1 MILSI
6 SSQLLQSYSGSGVCT
21 QLFVCSYL
29 SFIKS
34 PGLGFSKVY
43 EQSSSGVLEGVPFIF
58 LKGIFVLQNNGKNPR
73 KTEGLAGKPS

>member
-29 SFIKS
+29 SFLKS

-43 EQSSSGVLEGVPFIF
+43 EQSSSGVLEGVLLFF
-58 LKGIFVLQNNGKNPR
+58 LLQNNGKNLHNI
-73 KTEGLAGKPS
+73 EGLAGKPS